1 VAVVVVIAVALALAL
16 ALAVM
21 MAGRSPFS
29 RQADEGARQGG

>member
-1 VAVVVVIAVALALAL
+1 VAVVVVIAVALAL